1 MSRRD
6 ACLPAS
12 VTRLA
17 GTLAVCV
24 PPLALAWFIVA
35 LAAGLPGL
43 RCAPAGWCA
52 SAQSNDAFDEALE
65 KAQLN
70 LRRRNYDE
78 ALKWF
83 KRANGMKANNCAECL
98 WGMAQAYSRLGAQKT
113 VLETCD
119 RLVQAAA
126 DDPALV
132 AKAYNLKGITLS
144 NLAMEKP
151 EKRDSKK
158 LAEAEAAFRKVL
170 EADPEFGLARFNL
183 GVTLIRLNREAEGL
197 QELKAFVENS
207 DEGSDAAK
215 EAQKMIEN
223 PRRARE
229 NYAPDFSI
237 STPEGEYISSDD
249 LRGKVVLLDFWG
261 TWCPP
266 CVESVPSLVHLNKK
280 FSKDPFMLISISS
293 DEDAEVWR
301 GFIAKHKMT
310 WPQYLD
316 RTDKVQHAFQVHSF
330 PTYVLIDHEGVIRY
344 HTSGYS
350 MFVEG
355 MIEDALKKA
364 LKSAAKRP
372 PPQTA
377 PAPQASASPKPSLA
391 APPMAPPAPMKTE
404 ASRAETL
411 ADQPETSENKANT
424 SRLPPPVLEVLAAE
438 QMEVGS
444 QRLNRYPLRI
454 KNWMS
459 LPDEMFEPVKDL
471 PPCGMGASATRL
483 EVVIWSA
490 EGEKLL
496 GYCDLPRAEILQ
508 RFWLFLSP
516 GQRPPERIYITL
528 KDRRSGYTIRSNIV
542 ALPTVKENSP

>member
-1 MSRRD
+1 
-6 ACLPAS
+6 
-12 VTRLA
+12 
-17 GTLAVCV
+17 
-24 PPLALAWFIVA
+24 
-35 LAAGLPGL
+35 
-43 RCAPAGWCA
+43 
-52 SAQSNDAFDEALE
+52 
-65 KAQLN
+65 
-70 LRRRNYDE
+70 
-78 ALKWF
+78 
-83 KRANGMKANNCAECL
+83 
-98 WGMAQAYSRLGAQKT
+98 
-113 VLETCD
+113 
-119 RLVQAAA
+119 
-126 DDPALV
+126 
-132 AKAYNLKGITLS
+132 
-144 NLAMEKP
+144 
-151 EKRDSKK
+151 
-158 LAEAEAAFRKVL
+158 
-170 EADPEFGLARFNL
+170 
-183 GVTLIRLNREAEGL
+183 
-197 QELKAFVENS
+197 
-207 DEGSDAAK
+207 
-215 EAQKMIEN
+215 
-223 PRRARE
+223 
-229 NYAPDFSI
+229 
-237 STPEGEYISSDD
+237 
-249 LRGKVVLLDFWG
+249 
-261 TWCPP
+261 
-266 CVESVPSLVHLNKK
+266 
-280 FSKDPFMLISISS
+280 
-293 DEDAEVWR
+293 
-301 GFIAKHKMT
+301 
-310 WPQYLD
+310 
-316 RTDKVQHAFQVHSF
+316 
-330 PTYVLIDHEGVIRY
+330 
-344 HTSGYS
+344 

-404 ASRAETL
+404 ASRAETP

-542 ALPTVKENSP
+542 ALPTVKVGLWVFLAVATSLFSLLISAYHMRMMGDDWTRLVVPRVLWLNSAVLILASVAMQGTRAAARQGQLERVKSGLIASGVLSFSFLAG